1 MKFFIMFAGLLAI
14 IVYSTEPSFA
24 TDQTLSIIANKQ
36 VCHILEDSPSCSGIA
51 PQKSQS
57 ADLPLNATLSMKDS
71 QNFLKSSK
79 TNMDMQRTYK
89 ELSGRVK
96 RD

>member
-1 MKFFIMFAGLLAI
+1 MKFFIMFVGLLAI

-24 TDQTLSIIANKQ
+24 TDQTLSIIANQQ
-36 VCHILEDSPSCSGIA
+36 VCHILEDSPSCTGIA
-51 PQKSQS
+51 PQQSQS
-57 ADLPLNATLSMKDS
+57 ADLPLNATLSMKAS

-96 RD
+96 GD